1 MVHYIRVRQQLPIK
15 IPMLPLFGSIATM
28 VLSCLFITNKSR
40 MHIKN
45 VAKIT
50 TRKVKIGTYTSNKP
64 AIVVK
69 PIIESITIFV
79 TFKMLS

>member
-1 MVHYIRVRQQLPIK
+1 
-15 IPMLPLFGSIATM
+15 M

-40 MHIKN
+40 MHITN
-45 VAKIT
+45 VTEIT
-50 TRKVKIGTYTSNKP
+50 TRKVKIGRNTSNRP
-64 AIVVK
+64 PIVVK